1 MARVRRKCEA
11 EYVPLKER
19 TKTLADIKK
28 DDSTENREKAVLSRK
43 RYEDRRRRI
52 INGRVEKWGL
62 P

>member
-28 DDSTENREKAVLSRK
+28 MTRLRIEKKLYCLESVTK
-43 RYEDRRRRI
+43 I
-52 INGRVEKWGL
+52 EKDAL
-62 P
+62 